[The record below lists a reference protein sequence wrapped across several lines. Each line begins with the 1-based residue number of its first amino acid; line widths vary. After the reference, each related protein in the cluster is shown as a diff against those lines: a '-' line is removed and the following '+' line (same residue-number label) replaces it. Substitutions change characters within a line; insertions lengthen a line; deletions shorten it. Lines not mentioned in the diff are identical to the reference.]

1 MGMHVI
7 LCALSPARQAML
19 EEEPDLLDEI
29 LSSRRE
35 VAIPGLVDLG
45 STWDALDR
53 LVTGGKTEGPLA
65 DAVLGRGGRPFGKK
79 VAVGRPRLLEAKR
92 VGEIAA
98 ALELLPADVVRQR
111 FKTLAGKDVH
121 GDYGKEV
128 AEPDDPAYLKQK
140 VKETQDREIG
150 ELDKVLKTLRDT
162 YAKAAKS
169 GHAMMVLVSGT

>member
-19 EEEPDLLDEI
+19 EEEPDLLDEV

-45 STWDALDR
+45 KTWDALDR
-53 LVTGGKTEGPLA
+53 LVTGGKAEGPLA
-65 DAVLGRGGRPFGKK
+65 DAVLGRGGRPFGKRG
-79 VAVGRPRLLEAKR
+79 AIGRPRLLDAKR
-92 VGEIAA
+92 VSEVSA
-98 ALELLPADVVRQR
+98 ALEALPADAVRQR
-111 FKTLAGKDVH
+111 YGSLAGKQVH

-140 VKETQDREIG
+140 VKETHDREIV
-150 ELDKVLKTLRDT
+150 ELEAVLTTLRET

-169 GHAMMVLVSGT
+169 GHAMLVSVA